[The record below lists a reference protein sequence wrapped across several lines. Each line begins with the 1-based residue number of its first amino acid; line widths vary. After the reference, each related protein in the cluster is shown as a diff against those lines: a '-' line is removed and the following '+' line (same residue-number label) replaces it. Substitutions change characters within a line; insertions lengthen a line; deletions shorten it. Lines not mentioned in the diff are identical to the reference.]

1 MNQAQRQ
8 KLTELISQPIGW
20 QCPLDRYTSLGIGG
34 PAEAVV
40 KVDRRHEMQELL
52 VFLAEENIAWRL
64 IGRGTNLLVRDE
76 GFAGVILLLGAE
88 FKTVHRQPGK
98 NGDTVL
104 LRAGAGYSIGR
115 LASQCIDWELTG
127 LEFACGIPGS
137 LGGAVIMNAG
147 AWGSDLASIVL
158 SVSLMSTTGHK
169 NVCHQELDFSYR
181 CCNGLAAY
189 QGKAVVTDVELEL
202 KKGDASV
209 IRQYCG
215 ELQSRRRKTQ
225 LCQYP
230 NAGSFFK
237 NPPNDS
243 AGRLIDA
250 SGLKGTTVGG
260 AMISEYHGNFL
271 VNKGGAT
278 AEDVLNLMQLVQAR
292 VKIDSG
298 VALEPEV
305 HFI

>member
-8 KLTELISQPIGW
+8 RLTELISQPIDW
-20 QCPLDRYTSLGIGG
+20 QARLDRYTSLGIGG
-34 PAEAVV
+34 PADAVV
-40 KVDRRHEMQELL
+40 TVDRHNEMQALL

-76 GFAGVILLLGAE
+76 GFAGVIILLGAA
-88 FKTVHRQPGK
+88 FRTVQRQPGE
-98 NGDTVL
+98 NSDTVL
-104 LRAGAGYSIGR
+104 LRAGAGYSLGR
-115 LASQCIDWELTG
+115 LSLQCIDWQLTG

-147 AWGSDLASIVL
+147 AWGSDMASMVRSIKL
-158 SVSLMSTTGHK
+158 ITAEGDKKL
-169 NVCHQELDFSYR
+169 CRRELDFSYR

-189 QGKAVVTDVELEL
+189 QRKAVVAEVELEL
-202 KKGDASV
+202 TKGNGSV
-209 IRQYCG
+209 IRQYCN
-215 ELQSRRRKTQ
+215 ELQSRRKQAQFCR
-225 LCQYP
+225 YP

-250 SGLKGTTVGG
+250 SRLKGTVIGG
-260 AMISEYHGNFL
+260 AMISEHHGNFF

-278 AEDVLNLMQLVQAR
+278 AEDVLKLMQLVQTK

>member
-1 MNQAQRQ
+1 MKRAQQQ
-8 KLTELISQPIGW
+8 KLSELIARPISW
-20 QCPLDRYTSLGIGG
+20 QRRLDHYTSLAIGG

-40 KVDRRHEMQELL
+40 MVDRRQELQALL
-52 VFLAEENIAWRL
+52 VFLAEESIAWRL

-76 GFAGVILLLGAE
+76 GFAGVIILLGTE
-88 FKTVHRQPGK
+88 FKTAQRQPIV
-98 NGDTVL
+98 NSESVL
-104 LRAGAGYSIGR
+104 VKGGAGYSIGR
-115 LASQCIDWELTG
+115 LAEDCMEWALAG
-127 LEFACGIPGS
+127 LEFACGIPGT

-147 AWGSDLASIVL
+147 AWGSDMASIVHG
-158 SVSLMSTTGHK
+158 VRLMSADGERQIYR
-169 NVCHQELDFSYR
+169 QELAFSYR
-181 CCNGLAAY
+181 CWHGFAAY
-189 QGKAVVTDVELEL
+189 QGKAVVVEVELEL
-202 KKGDASV
+202 KKGDATA
-209 IRQYCG
+209 IRRNCNI
-215 ELQSRRRKTQ
+215 LQDRRKKTQ
-225 LCQYP
+225 FCRYP

-260 AMISEYHGNFL
+260 AMIAEHHGNFL

-278 AEDVLNLMQLVQAR
+278 ADDVLKLMQLVQAK

-298 VALEPEV
+298 VDLEPEV

>member
-8 KLTELISQPIGW
+8 KLTELISPPIDW
-20 QCPLDRYTSLGIGG
+20 QARLDCYTSLGIGG

-40 KVDRRHEMQELL
+40 KVDRRHEMLELL

-76 GFAGVILLLGAE
+76 GFAGVIILLGAD
-88 FKTVHRQPGK
+88 FKTAQRQPGE
-98 NGDTVL
+98 NSDTVL
-104 LRAGAGYSIGR
+104 LRVGAGYSIGR
-115 LASQCIDWELTG
+115 LSSQCIDWELTG
-127 LEFACGIPGS
+127 LEFASGIPGS

-147 AWGSDLASIVL
+147 AWGDEMASIVRCVRL
-158 SVSLMSTTGHK
+158 ISAEGDKEL
-169 NVCHQELDFSYR
+169 CRQELDFSYR

-189 QGKAVVTDVELEL
+189 QQKAVVTEVELEL
-202 KKGDASV
+202 KKGNASA
-209 IRQYCG
+209 IRQYCN
-215 ELQSRRRKTQ
+215 ELQSRRKEAQ
-225 LCQYP
+225 FCQYP

-250 SGLKGTTVGG
+250 SKLKGTTVGG
-260 AMISEYHGNFL
+260 AMISEHHGNFL

-278 AEDVLNLMQLVQAR
+278 AEDVLRLMQLVQTK